1 MVNINNTEQAIY
13 VCAQEFFESFEDGKE
28 VNEETLLNGF
38 KDCAIELGVT
48 VVFKYG
54 AKTDYMKGFFKQFN
68 DKAKQNIIFSRLIKF
83 TGENLYNSVEPMLK
97 EMLKQ

>member
-28 VNEETLLNGF
+28 VNDETLKDGML
-38 KDCAIELGVT
+38 DCAIELGVT

-68 DKAKQNIIFSRLIKF
+68 DMAKQNIIFSR
-83 TGENLYNSVEPMLK
+83 
-97 EMLKQ
+97 